1 MYVIG
6 GVMGALSAVFNNV
19 TAVVANISV
28 FSPDVIKT
36 NTELYA
42 NFAQDGLYW
51 PILSYTTAVGSSL
64 LSIGTMAGFALMRM
78 EGVTLRWYVRHIS
91 GKVLAGWLVGLLV
104 FYLATEV
111 F

>member
-1 MYVIG
+1 
-6 GVMGALSAVFNNV
+6 MGALSAVFNNV